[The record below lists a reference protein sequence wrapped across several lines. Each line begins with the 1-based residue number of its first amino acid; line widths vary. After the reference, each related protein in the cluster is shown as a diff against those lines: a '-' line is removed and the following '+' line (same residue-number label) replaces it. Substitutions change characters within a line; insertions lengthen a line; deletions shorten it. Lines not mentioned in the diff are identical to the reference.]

1 MLLFIICSHVY
12 MEIGAVVAGEKIDV
26 ATVIPEQYTL
36 KKLWQDVKD
45 VCFDK
50 PIRHA
55 NEVRV
60 YVMLPWETSNMH
72 VKTDFDLQ
80 DALKKL
86 KQKSYSW
93 ALFIIRTE
101 LDVTPVSLDQ
111 NENEETPPGQFP
123 VPQVSELD
131 WFDFAEVNEFALPDL
146 NAEIRSVVGC
156 SAAAAEVKNSV
167 EEIEGNEDDDSTAGG
182 FVNIDDSI
190 HVPDHENNAE
200 EVESDVSDDE
210 FNFNNEDE

>member
-12 MEIGAVVAGEKIDV
+12 MEIRAVVAGEKIDV
-26 ATVIPEQYTL
+26 ATVILEQYTL
-36 KKLWQDVKD
+36 KD

-72 VKTDFDLQ
+72 VKTDSNLQ

-93 ALFIIRTE
+93 ALFIIRME
-101 LDVTPVSLDQ
+101 LDVTLVSLDQ
-111 NENEETPPGQFP
+111 NENEKTPPGQFP
-123 VPQVSELD
+123 VPQVSKLD

-146 NAEIRSVVGC
+146 NAEIRYVVGC
-156 SAAAAEVKNSV
+156 SAAVAAEVKNSV

-182 FVNIDDSI
+182 FVNTDDSM
-190 HVPDHENNAE
+190 HVPYHKNIAE
-200 EVESDVSDDE
+200 EVESDVSDD
-210 FNFNNEDE
+210 